1 MSILII
7 ENLQITSRDET
18 IIHDVS
24 LSISPGEWFALV
36 GESGSGKSVTS
47 SAIGGILPKSL
58 KIQSGNIYFEHS
70 NLIGKNDK
78 ELQKIRGNEISYI
91 FQDYEGAFAPFLTI
105 GRQFDETLKIHTN
118 LSKKERIHLS
128 LQALN
133 DVNLPEKRV
142 YDSYP
147 FQLSGGQLQRTAIAL
162 AVILKPKLLIADEPT
177 TALDSVTTS
186 SVLDLIKELKEH
198 INCAILFI
206 THDLRQ
212 VKKYADRIAIME
224 NGRIVESG
232 TKVDVFN
239 HPQHEYS
246 KMLFSSIPPLKNPP
260 SRLLTLSN
268 DSFRKEV
275 EVR

>member
-1 MSILII
+1 MSILTI

-58 KIQSGNIYFEHS
+58 NIQSGNIYFEHS
-70 NLIGKNDK
+70 NLIGKNEK

-105 GRQFDETLKIHTN
+105 GRQFDETLKIHTS
-118 LSKKERIHLS
+118 LSKKERIRLS

-133 DVNLPEKRV
+133 EVNLPEKRV

-147 FQLSGGQLQRTAIAL
+147 FQLSGGQLQRAAIAL

-198 INCAILFI
+198 INCAVLFI

-212 VKKYADRIAIME
+212 VKKYADMIAIMKQ
-224 NGRIVESG
+224 GRIVESG

-239 HPQHEYS
+239 QPQHEYT

-275 EVR
+275 VV

>member
-1 MSILII
+1 MSILTI

-24 LSISPGEWFALV
+24 LSISQGEWFALV

-58 KIQSGNIYFEHS
+58 NIQSGNIYFEHS
-70 NLIGKNDK
+70 NLIGKNEK

-105 GRQFDETLKIHTN
+105 GRQFDETLKIHTS
-118 LSKKERIHLS
+118 LSKKERIRLS

-133 DVNLPEKRV
+133 EVNLSEKRV

-147 FQLSGGQLQRTAIAL
+147 FQLSGGQLQRAAIAL

-198 INCAILFI
+198 INCAVLFI

-212 VKKYADRIAIME
+212 VKKYADMIAIMKQ
-224 NGRIVESG
+224 GRIVESG

-239 HPQHEYS
+239 QPQHEYT

-275 EVR
+275 VV